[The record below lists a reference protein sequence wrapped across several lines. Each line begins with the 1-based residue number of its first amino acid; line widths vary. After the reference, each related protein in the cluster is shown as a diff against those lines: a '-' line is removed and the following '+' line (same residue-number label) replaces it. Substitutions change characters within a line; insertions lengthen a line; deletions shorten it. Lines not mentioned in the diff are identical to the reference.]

1 MTSPR
6 TPRRTVPR
14 FLKAGA
20 ALLAA
25 ALALPALSGGLPP
38 QYAGTPTAKDFPE
51 ADVLVLSEK
60 TAFTLLEDGR
70 VEKRVEV
77 VEKIL
82 TYQGMDET
90 GDPYVPFHKEIQELA
105 VTRCRTYDPE
115 GRVVDAKANSFNER
129 TPFALEKAPAYAGWR
144 EMVITKVGLDV
155 NAVVELSYTVTDRK
169 PWRRFLEEVV
179 PLAGPFPALSRQVSV
194 TVPAGMDL
202 HARLFGAEATPEIR
216 REGDAETTTWTL
228 KNLPGVPPRELRGEA
243 AAFLPTLVF
252 TTCPDWGHQNAI
264 LSRLAEQAAAAS
276 SPALEAKA
284 QKLLEGSA
292 GAYEKALRLH
302 RYVAESI
309 HTVHWPLSAFDFAPR
324 PAAETFDSGYGH
336 SLDKAVLL
344 VGLLRR
350 AGLRAAVALGARY
363 PDGSVEVGAV
373 PCASLLDTPVVRV
386 ETGSSVLW
394 LDPAAPLSQ
403 SSQRTLAG
411 LQGLPLV
418 AGIAELHTLDYPG
431 EPLLWANL
439 EAKVSPDLSLEGK
452 GTVLLSGRY
461 CPFYAVEG
469 SAEAQKEALA
479 SLLSG
484 LLPGSSVTSVAVRR
498 LEPAQFVADVAFT
511 APAPS
516 PKGPSLIRLGLPGG
530 SLLGE
535 IPSPAASRRV
545 LPVVLPH
552 AGKEHLRL
560 TLELPPGKEPL
571 YLPPALSLKN
581 AAGSLSRTAGW
592 EGGQVKW
599 ETEVDLPAAVVPAR
613 SWEDLQ
619 ALRTALTT
627 DAGRTLVF
635 SLEPPR

>member
-6 TPRRTVPR
+6 TPRRTVHR
-14 FLKAGA
+14 FLDAGA

-25 ALALPALSGGLPP
+25 ALALPAFSGGLPP
-38 QYAGTPTAKDFPE
+38 QYAGTPTARDFPE

-90 GDPYVPFHKEIQELA
+90 GDPYVPFHKELQELA

-179 PLAGPFPALSRQVSV
+179 TLAGPFPALSRQVSV
-194 TVPAGMDL
+194 TVPVGMDL
-202 HARLFGAEATPEIR
+202 HARLFGAEAAPVVR

-228 KNLPGVPPRELRGEA
+228 KNLPGIPPRELHGES

-264 LSRLAEQAAAAS
+264 LSRLADEAAAS
-276 SPALEAKA
+276 SSEALEAKA
-284 QKLLEGSA
+284 HKLLEGA
-292 GAYEKALRLH
+292 ADAHEKALRLH

-309 HTVHWPLSAFDFAPR
+309 HTVHWPLSAFDFTPR

-336 SLDKAVLL
+336 PLDKAVLL
-344 VGLLRR
+344 TGLLRK
-350 AGLRAAVALGARY
+350 AGLQAAIALGARY
-363 PDGSVEVGAV
+363 PEGSVEAMAV
-373 PCASLLDTPVVRV
+373 PCAALLDTPVVRV

-394 LDPAAPLSQ
+394 LDPAAPLAE

-411 LQGLPLV
+411 LKGLPLV

-431 EPLLWANL
+431 DPLLRANL
-439 EAKVSPDLSLEGK
+439 EAKISPDLSLEGK
-452 GTVLLSGRY
+452 GTLLLSGRY
-461 CPFYAVEG
+461 CPFFAVEE
-469 SAEAQKEALA
+469 SAEAQKETVAA
-479 SLLSG
+479 FLSG
-484 LLPGSSVTSVAVRR
+484 LLPGSSVSSVTVRR

-511 APAPS
+511 VPPPS
-516 PKGPSLIRLGLPGG
+516 AKGPWLIRLGLPGG
-530 SLLGE
+530 SLLQA
-535 IPSPAASRRV
+535 IPTPAASSRT

-552 AGKEHLRL
+552 AGKERVRL

-581 AAGSLSRTAGW
+581 AAGSLSRTAAW
-592 EGGQVKW
+592 EGGKVRW
-599 ETEVDLPAAVVPAR
+599 ETEVDLPAAVIPAR

-619 ALRTALTT
+619 ALMTALGA
-627 DAGRTLVF
+627 DAGRTLVL

>member
-1 MTSPR
+1 MTRPR
-6 TPRRTVPR
+6 TPRRMAPR
-14 FLKAGA
+14 FLGA
-20 ALLAA
+20 AAAFLAA
-25 ALALPALSGGLPP
+25 ALALPAFPGGLPP
-38 QYAGTPTAKDFPE
+38 QYAGSPTAKDFPE

-60 TAFTLLEDGR
+60 TAFTLLPDGR

-90 GDPYVPFHKEIQELA
+90 GDPAVPFHKELQEIT

-115 GRVVDAKANSFNER
+115 GRVVDARANSFNER

-155 NAVVELSYTVTDRK
+155 NAVVELSYTVADRK

-179 PLAGPFPALSRQVSV
+179 PLAGPFPALSREVSV
-194 TVPAGMDL
+194 TVPAGMDRQ
-202 HARLFGAEATPEIR
+202 ARLFGAAAEPVVR

-228 KNLPGVPPRELRGEA
+228 KDLPGIPPHELHGESG
-243 AAFLPTLVF
+243 AFLPTLVF

-264 LSRLAEQAAAAS
+264 LTRLADGAAASS

-284 QKLLEGSA
+284 RKLLEGAA
-292 GAYEKALRLH
+292 GPTEKALRLH
-302 RYVAESI
+302 RYVAEAI
-309 HTVHWPLSAFDFAPR
+309 NTVHWPLSAFDESPR

-336 SLDKAVLL
+336 PLDKAVLL
-344 VGLLRR
+344 VGLLRS
-350 AGLRAAVALGARY
+350 AGLRAAIALGARY
-363 PDGSVEVGAV
+363 PEGSVEVGAV
-373 PCASLLDTPVVRV
+373 PCAALLDTPVVRV

-394 LDPAAPLSQ
+394 LDPAAPLSE

-418 AGIAELHTLDYPG
+418 AGVSELHTLDYPG
-431 EPLLWANL
+431 ESLLSANL

-452 GTVLLSGRY
+452 GTVTLSGRY

-469 SAEAQKEALA
+469 SADAQKEALA

-484 LLPGSSVTSVAVRR
+484 LLPGSSVSSVEVRR

-516 PKGPSLIRLGLPGG
+516 SKGPALIRLGLPGG

-535 IPSPAASRRV
+535 VPAPAASRRV

-560 TLELPPGKEPL
+560 TLEVPPGREPL
-571 YLPPALSLKN
+571 YLPPSLSVQN
-581 AAGSLSRTAGW
+581 AAGSLSRTTAF
-592 EGGQVKW
+592 EGGKVRW
-599 ETEVDLPAAVVPAR
+599 ETEAEIPSAVVPAR
-613 SWEDLQ
+613 SWEDLKALQ
-619 ALRTALTT
+619 AALAA
-627 DAGRTLVF
+627 DGGRTVVF
-635 SLEPPR
+635 SLEPLK